1 MSTAESVPTADE
13 DEVEH
18 PEVPVNPEE
27 PGTSGLPDPQPD
39 KGTEGGEGGRA
50 PVEPDDTAAADTE
63 ASASSVLTDA
73 NEANEAAASF
83 ETAEAGATTPGEAE
97 LAAAE
102 AAVADDVDELARVA
116 AERDEYLDALRHLQ
130 ADFENF
136 RKRVHKEQTA
146 AADRGAESLV
156 RELLPALDAADL
168 ARFHDEA
175 GSVEPVVSALADA
188 LGKQGLERI
197 DPAGLPFDPEE
208 HEAVMHEPGD
218 GEPEVLEVL
227 RAGYRWKGRMLRPA
241 MVKVKGS

>member
-1 MSTAESVPTADE
+1 MSATDSDVSEGD
-13 DEVEH
+13 VEH

-27 PGTSGLPDPQPD
+27 PGTSGLPDPEPD
-39 KGTEGGEGGRA
+39 KSTEPGDGGA
-50 PVEPDDTAAADTE
+50 PGPQETE
-63 ASASSVLTDA
+63 
-73 NEANEAAASF
+73 
-83 ETAEAGATTPGEAE
+83 ETASTGEQE

-102 AAVADDVDELARVA
+102 AAVAEDVDELAKVA

-136 RKRVHKEQTA
+136 RKRVHKEQA
-146 AADRGAESLV
+146 SAADRGAEALV

-168 ARFHDEA
+168 ARVHDESGA
-175 GSVEPVVSALADA
+175 VQPVVSALTDA
-188 LGKQGLERI
+188 LSKVGLERI
-197 DPAGLPFDPEE
+197 DPLGAPFDPEQ

-227 RAGYRWKGRMLRPA
+227 RAGYGWKGKVLRPA

>member
-1 MSTAESVPTADE
+1 MSAAEVSAESTE

-39 KGTEGGEGGRA
+39 KGTEGGPQPGPRDPE
-50 PVEPDDTAAADTE
+50 DTSGE
-63 ASASSVLTDA
+63 
-73 NEANEAAASF
+73 
-83 ETAEAGATTPGEAE
+83 GEAE

-136 RKRVHKEQTA
+136 RKRVHKEQA
-146 AADRGAESLV
+146 AAAERGAEGLV
-156 RELLPALDAADL
+156 RELLPVLDAADL
-168 ARFHDEA
+168 ARAHDD
-175 GSVEPVVSALADA
+175 VEGGQKLASALSDA
-188 LGKQGLERI
+188 LGKHGLERI
-197 DPAGLPFDPEE
+197 DPLGEAFDPNEQ
-208 HEAVMHEPGD
+208 EAVMHEDGD
-218 GEPEVLEVL
+218 GAPEVIEVL
-227 RAGYRWKGRMLRPA
+227 RAGYRWKGRVLRPA

>member
-1 MSTAESVPTADE
+1 MSPANADVAAESTAD
-13 DEVEH
+13 DVEH

-27 PGTSGLPDPQPD
+27 PGTSGLPDPEPE
-39 KGTEGGEGGRA
+39 KGTEGGEGAPGPVDPDEGERA
-50 PVEPDDTAAADTE
+50 ST
-63 ASASSVLTDA
+63 
-73 NEANEAAASF
+73 
-83 ETAEAGATTPGEAE
+83 GEQE

-102 AAVADDVDELARVA
+102 AAVAEDVDELAKVA

-136 RKRVHKEQTA
+136 RKRVHKEQAA

-168 ARFHDEA
+168 ARAHDES
-175 GSVEPVVSALADA
+175 GSVQPVVSALGEA
-188 LGKQGLERI
+188 LSKVGVERLDPQGQ
-197 DPAGLPFDPEE
+197 PFDPSE

-227 RAGYRWKGRMLRPA
+227 RAGYRFKGRVLRPA